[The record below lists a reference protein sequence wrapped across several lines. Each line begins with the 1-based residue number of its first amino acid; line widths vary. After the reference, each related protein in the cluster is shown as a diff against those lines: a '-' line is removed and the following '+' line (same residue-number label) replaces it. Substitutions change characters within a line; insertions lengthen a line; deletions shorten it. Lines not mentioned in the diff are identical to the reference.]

1 MPTNTQKKLNF
12 CQKSILLNESAP
24 SRRFKEN
31 CSATPSKFCTLIYNQ
46 LNLH

>member
-31 CSATPSKFCTLIYNQ
+31 SRKTVQPRHQSFA
-46 LNLH
+46 H